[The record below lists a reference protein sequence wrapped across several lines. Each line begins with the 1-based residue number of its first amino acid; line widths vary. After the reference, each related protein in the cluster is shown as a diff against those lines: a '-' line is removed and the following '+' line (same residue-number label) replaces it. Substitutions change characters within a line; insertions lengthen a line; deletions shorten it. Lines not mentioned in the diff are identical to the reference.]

1 MPYAYSRAAAWLVGV
16 NWNMFYPLLR
26 ALQAVGLTYAAYGV
40 AWDNITTGASGDKQ
54 AEYDIFLPHLL
65 HTARTI
71 IPNDTA

>member
-1 MPYAYSRAAAWLVGV
+1 MPYGYSRAAAWLVGV

>member
-26 ALQAVGLTYAAYGV
+26 ALQAVGHTYAAYGV
-40 AWDNITTGASGDKQ
+40 ARDNITTGAPGDEK
-54 AEYDIFLPHLL
+54 AEDDIFLPHLL